1 MLAECKSW
9 SSRVPQDTVH
19 SMHMMMQGAGANTGF
34 IISKIGFQKGAH
46 EAAQSTNIHL
56 LTWDELQHK
65 FGRQW
70 LTHQSGK
77 LEKLMPE
84 LKLID
89 HLHLSQGDT
98 TIPIHNNMIFGATG
112 QWRELSDVLAD
123 IRMIIFAAM
132 AQPKTY
138 DVPGPIEIPVHPD
151 TSGAVL
157 DSHGIW
163 SLHLPSVRAY
173 FEWMVLQ
180 AQTCLAK
187 YRALHQRAH
196 AAFETLPDDMANAAS
211 ERMINGA
218 EGPSA

>member
-1 MLAECKSW
+1 
-9 SSRVPQDTVH
+9 
-19 SMHMMMQGAGANTGF
+19 
-34 IISKIGFQKGAH
+34 
-46 EAAQSTNIHL
+46 
-56 LTWDELQHK
+56 
-65 FGRQW
+65 
-70 LTHQSGK
+70 
-77 LEKLMPE
+77 MPE

-211 ERMINGA
+211 ERMINEIIEELPIRVFRDQLGDEIYSTLIKDHLKESNRHRLSRLKKLVE
-218 EGPSA
+218 EGGCDLPPCG